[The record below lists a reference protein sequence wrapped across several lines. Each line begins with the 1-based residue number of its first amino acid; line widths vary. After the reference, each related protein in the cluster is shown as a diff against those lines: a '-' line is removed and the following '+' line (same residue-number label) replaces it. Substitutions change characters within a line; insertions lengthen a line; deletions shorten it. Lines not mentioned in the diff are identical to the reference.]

1 MFISIVS
8 VAVKVQRPDMLLTV
22 SLDLYIVRNLLRY
35 GMLFPK
41 IADECR
47 GTKHFR
53 HYIISYHTNMLEIQ
67 NLVIY
72 SLGHIDHNFFLFNLN
87 ATIIF

>member
-1 MFISIVS
+1 MLISIVS

-35 GMLFPK
+35 GMLFAK

-53 HYIISYHTNMLEIQ
+53 HHIISYEHARDTKPCN
-67 NLVIY
+67 
-72 SLGHIDHNFFLFNLN
+72 
-87 ATIIF
+87 IFSWTY